1 MALAPG
7 NMVGPYEI
15 VGFLAAGGMGEVYR
29 ARDARLSRDVAIK
42 TLPASFSGDAER
54 LRRFE
59 LEARAASQL
68 SHPNILTVYDIGS
81 ADGRPYIVSE
91 LLEGE
96 TLRERLSRGPI
107 AQKRSAEIA
116 IALADALAAAHRR
129 GIVHRDLKPEN
140 LFVTR
145 EGRLKILDFGI
156 AKLTSP
162 EPVKGVAASTVH
174 LLTEVGST
182 VGTPGYMAPEQVRG
196 EPVDHRSDIFAL
208 GAILHEML
216 SGVAVFQRDSRI
228 ATLSA
233 VLESNPPDLPDT
245 VAPAVRRI
253 VQRCLE
259 KSPDERF
266 QSARDLAF
274 ALNALSDVSVATTG
288 AARLAVGPR
297 RVDWRIAVLAPALGA
312 VLIAGVILIVWPR
325 PTPTPQSLKQFVIQ
339 PSRAFSGVDLSPDG
353 SVLAYVMR
361 GANANQIFLRPF
373 ARLDE
378 PQPLEGSQGSNWP
391 VFSPDG
397 RWMAF
402 LAGGKLKKLAITG
415 GTPVTLCDA
424 PEYMSASWSNSGHI
438 VFAQR
443 KSGVMRVSAEG
454 GASELVTT
462 VDVAAGE
469 IDHHSPRFLPGDQ
482 AVLFVIHAGPDVFRI
497 AVRSLATGEQK
508 TLVDDGFDARYLPS
522 GHLVYARGDTL
533 YAAPFDVSRLEITGP
548 AIAVLERVA
557 TEPYNGFA
565 AIAVA
570 DDGTLAYVPA
580 VDLEHR
586 SLVWVKR
593 DGTSDPLPTPER
605 AYDSP
610 SLSPDGERLALQI
623 STGPNK
629 NIFVYEFA
637 ASTLTRQTQG
647 GIESKAIWT
656 SDGKSLAYASGRG
669 AERSLLMQP
678 LDGSAPPRKLYQTR
692 QDVWPGSWTPDGQS
706 LVFVETPPTEFGDI
720 KIVSAA
726 AGAKAEPLVASEK
739 PEFYPTLSPDGH
751 WLAYTAIDGRSE
763 VYVRPFRGGTSR
775 QVSTDGGTQPRW
787 SRDGRELF
795 YRRGRSMVAVPVR
808 ATPELTFGKPQ
819 TLFEGVF
826 VFSGL
831 NPPSYDVTADGRFI
845 MIKPSPD
852 ELAVRRINVVLH
864 WFDELNRRA
873 PVRR

>member
-1 MALAPG
+1 MALAAG
-7 NMVGPYEI
+7 TTVGPYEI
-15 VGFLAAGGMGEVYR
+15 VGFIGAGGMGEVYR
-29 ARDARLSRDVAIK
+29 ARDARLGRDVAIK
-42 TLPASFSGDAER
+42 TLPASLSGDVER

-59 LEARAASQL
+59 VEARAASQL

-107 AQKRSAEIA
+107 ALKKSAEIA
-116 IALADALAAAHRR
+116 IALADALAAAHGR

-140 LFVTR
+140 LLVTR

-156 AKLTSP
+156 AKLTTP
-162 EPVKGVAASTVH
+162 DPIKGVAASTVH

-196 EPVDHRSDIFAL
+196 DPVDHRSDIFAL

-288 AARLAVGPR
+288 ATRLAVGPR
-297 RVDWRIAVLAPALGA
+297 RVDWRIAALGA
-312 VLIAGVILIVWPR
+312 GLAAAVAAGTLLTFWPR
-325 PTPTPQSLKQFVIQ
+325 PTATPQPLKQFVIQ
-339 PSRAFSGVDLSPDG
+339 PSTLFSDVAVSPDG
-353 SVLAYVMR
+353 SLLAYVMAD
-361 GANANQIFLRPF
+361 ANVNHIFLRPF
-373 ARLDE
+373 ARLE
-378 PQPLEGSQGSNWP
+378 PQRLEGSQGAAGP
-391 VFSPDG
+391 VFSHDG
-397 RWMAF
+397 RWVAF
-402 LAGGKLKKLAITG
+402 AAGGKLKKLPITG

-424 PEYMSASWSNSGHI
+424 PEYLSASWSNSGHI
-438 VFAQR
+438 VIAQR
-443 KSGVMRVSAEG
+443 KSGLMRVSAEG
-454 GASELVTT
+454 GAPELVTT

-469 IDHHSPRFLPGDQ
+469 IDHHSPQFLPGDK
-482 AVLFVIHAGPDVFRI
+482 ALLFGIHAGPEVFRI

-522 GHLVYARGDTL
+522 GHLVYARGETL
-533 YAAPFDVSRLEITGP
+533 YAAPFDVSRLEISGP
-548 AIAVLERVA
+548 EVAILDRVE

-570 DDGTLAYVPA
+570 DDGTLAYLPA
-580 VDLEHR
+580 VDREHR

-593 DGTSDPLPTPER
+593 DGTSDPLPAPER

-610 SLSPDGERLALQI
+610 SLSPDGTRLALQI
-623 STGPNK
+623 AAGPNK
-629 NIFVYEFA
+629 NVFVYEFGA
-637 ASTLTRQTQG
+637 GTLTRQTQG
-647 GIESKAIWT
+647 GIESKPIWT

-720 KIVSAA
+720 KIVSATA
-726 AGAKAEPLVASEK
+726 DAKAEPLVASEN
-739 PEFYPTLSPDGH
+739 PEFSPALSPDGR
-751 WLAYTAIDGRSE
+751 WLAYMAIDGVRAE

-775 QVSTDGGTQPRW
+775 QISTDGGREPRW

-795 YRRGRSMVAVPVR
+795 YRRGRFMVAVPVR
-808 ATPELTFGKPQ
+808 ATPELTFGKPE
-819 TLFEGVF
+819 TLFDGVY
-826 VFSGL
+826 VNARLS
-831 NPPSYDVTADGRFI
+831 PPAYDVTADGRFI
-845 MIKPSPD
+845 MIKRSRD
-852 ELAVRRINVVLH
+852 ELAVRPINVVLN

-873 PVRR
+873 PARR